1 MFLIILIIMMMKEY
15 VGINHIMKGTLCGME
30 GGDFSI
36 ACNGTLPH
44 ISCPLGYAQYGSFG
58 LFFCHANEVKNDLMD
73 GLFCGYGNE
82 IRCGPLFPNVQ
93 CPDGFSQFVPY
104 EGHAV
109 CYVTSVDKVTTLY
122 AGMACGLY
130 NDYSATLVPCLS
142 MNITQC

>member
-73 GLFCGYGNE
+73 GLFCGDGNE
-82 IRCGPLFPNVQ
+82 NRFGPFFSKVQYPVVFFFAPRRRSGIFFGGVVFLGGGKKNSVVFFFSKMKILLGFFFPT
-93 CPDGFSQFVPY
+93 PTKES
-104 EGHAV
+104 
-109 CYVTSVDKVTTLY
+109 
-122 AGMACGLY
+122 
-130 NDYSATLVPCLS
+130 
-142 MNITQC
+142 